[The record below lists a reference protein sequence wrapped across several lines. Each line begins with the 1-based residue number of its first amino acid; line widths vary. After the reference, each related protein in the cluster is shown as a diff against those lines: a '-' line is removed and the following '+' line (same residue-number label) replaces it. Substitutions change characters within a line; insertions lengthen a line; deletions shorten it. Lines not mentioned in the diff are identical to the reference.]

1 MRLKGRG
8 GAGAPPALRP
18 AEGGRAPASGV
29 AGGGARPR
37 GRRGGDDEVAAGA
50 IRARRGWFQ
59 RRKSR
64 RCVKGPQEGPRGQ
77 ALPMN
82 TPGARRREKLGP
94 RLGRPALPP
103 PDRRKDGGAKAHAA
117 GVSFWQLS

>member
-1 MRLKGRG
+1 M
-8 GAGAPPALRP
+8 
-18 AEGGRAPASGV
+18 
-29 AGGGARPR
+29 
-37 GRRGGDDEVAAGA
+37 
-50 IRARRGWFQ
+50 
-59 RRKSR
+59 
-64 RCVKGPQEGPRGQ
+64 KGPQEGPRGQ

-117 GVSFWQLS
+117 GVSFSAFMIFVSETSSYTKRRQTG